1 MKERRRQVR
10 RVSSQ
15 KEAFPAPAKPGKK
28 KVVAATAV
36 AGTPPDDCARLLK
49 LLKLLRKAKVFPLKL
64 KGLKG
69 KLKSWF
75 PALPA
80 DGLQALQL
88 QLIGDGSPARR

>member
-1 MKERRRQVR
+1 MLHLIQERRRQVR
-10 RVSSQ
+10 RVNSQ
-15 KEAFPAPAKPGKK
+15 KEAFPAPAKPAKK

-36 AGTPPDDCARLLK
+36 AGTPPDDYAR

-64 KGLKG
+64 KG

-80 DGLQALQL
+80 DGL
-88 QLIGDGSPARR
+88 